1 MLYKKYGGH
10 FMQNKVRRVSTQVH
24 TRKLDRMVAK
34 NNMKKRGIVHINKDG
49 ADGSFFA
56 NNWREYITV

>member
-1 MLYKKYGGH
+1 
-10 FMQNKVRRVSTQVH
+10 MQNKVRRVSTQVH